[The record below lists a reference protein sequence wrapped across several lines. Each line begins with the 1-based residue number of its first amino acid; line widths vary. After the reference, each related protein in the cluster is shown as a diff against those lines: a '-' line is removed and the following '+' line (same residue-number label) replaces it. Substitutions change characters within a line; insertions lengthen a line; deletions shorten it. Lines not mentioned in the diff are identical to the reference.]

1 MASSQ
6 FLRKMPEFFIARF
19 PFFNAISLLLL
30 LAERAQK
37 ESYPPIPPK
46 VIYTHIGIFVACGF
60 LLSFRYKCKE
70 VSLVYCGQI
79 LYLVYTMFTNPQVG
93 YTQWQK
99 IRIASRHIGCVGI
112 FLLFSSLFENLPSKQ
127 LQKLGET
134 VVGIFLMAY
143 VYILNNSAEDRR
155 AFLSHIPGGDWTR
168 YFFTLVLAAGA
179 ISFFSGHF
187 LRDMSITVI
196 GVFGILTIFVDCD
209 INFWVET
216 KGMLFWNQVRLII
229 DDLCILLGFAMIVV
243 RVDNRIKM
251 D

>member
-6 FLRKMPEFFIARF
+6 LLRKMPEFFIARF

-30 LAERAQK
+30 LAERAQN

-79 LYLVYTMFTNPQVG
+79 LYLVYIMFTNPQVG

-99 IRIASRHIGCVGI
+99 IRIASRHIGCVGM

-143 VYILNNSAEDRR
+143 VYILNNSTEDRR

-168 YFFTLVLAAGA
+168 YFITLALAAGA

-196 GVFGILTIFVDCD
+196 CVFGILTIFVDCD

>member
-1 MASSQ
+1 M
-6 FLRKMPEFFIARF
+6 RKLPEFFIARF
-19 PFFNAISLLLL
+19 PFLNAISLLLL
-30 LAERAQK
+30 LAERAQN

-70 VSLVYCGQI
+70 VSLVYCGQM
-79 LYLVYTMFTNPQVG
+79 LYLVYTLFTNTQID

-99 IRIASRHIGCVGI
+99 IRMASRHIGCVGI
-112 FLLFSSLFENLPSKQ
+112 FLLFSSIFENLPSKQ

-134 VVGIFLMAY
+134 VIGLFLMAF
-143 VYILNNSAEDRR
+143 VYILNDSVEDKK
-155 AFLSHIPGGDWTR
+155 AFLSHVPGGDWSR

-187 LRDMSITVI
+187 LRDMSISVI
-196 GVFGILTIFVDCD
+196 VMFGILTILVDCD
-209 INFWVET
+209 INYWVE
-216 KGMLFWNQVRLII
+216 GNRMLFWNQVRIII

-243 RVDNRIKM
+243 RIDNRVKVE
-251 D
+251 